1 MSQEVVKRL
10 IERMNADEAF
20 REKVLAAPD
29 VAARLELAAAEG
41 YVVTQEEVAAVT
53 AELSDAGLQG
63 VTGGA
68 GSGYVYLS
76 PGEYEVDD
84 RAALTRVDNQNIY
97 GRVERS

>member
-1 MSQEVVKRL
+1 MSQEEVKRL
-10 IERMNADEAF
+10 IERVNADEAF

-41 YVVTQEEVAAVT
+41 YVVTQEEVAVT
-53 AELSDAGLQG
+53 AELSDAGLLG